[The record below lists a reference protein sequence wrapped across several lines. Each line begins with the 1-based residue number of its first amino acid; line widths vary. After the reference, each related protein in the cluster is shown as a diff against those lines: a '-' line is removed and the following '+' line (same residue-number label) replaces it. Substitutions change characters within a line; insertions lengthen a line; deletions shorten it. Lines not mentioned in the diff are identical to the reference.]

1 MKISIIARAALA
13 LLLIGGMGFNA
24 NAAKKRTA
32 TKKTRTAATAATV
45 KKGASHSYGNGAL
58 STQEFTYKKGKS
70 SLMVEYPVSGDEQL
84 VTTVRNWI
92 KTVMCDQYSGSLTTP
107 DAMMKKTLS
116 LLDRGEEIQVEIKV
130 AYNNDKVIT
139 AIYNQY
145 WYGGGAHGGT
155 SIVPATFSLSNGA
168 ILTEEMLP
176 SISTLRPYILQG
188 IADAGG
194 LSLEGV
200 KEMCFDSGQI
210 PMGTPYVMA
219 DGLNVIY
226 QQYEIAP
233 YVAGLPNAVIPFSKL
248 KGVVSQQVFDRYF

>member
-1 MKISIIARAALA
+1 MKISNIARVALA

-24 NAAKKRTA
+24 DAAKKRTT

-45 KKGASHSYGNGAL
+45 KKGASHNYANGAL

-70 SLMVEYPVSGDEQL
+70 SLKVEYPVSGNEQL
-84 VTTVRNWI
+84 VTSVRNWI
-92 KTVMCDQYSGSLTTP
+92 KSVMCSSYTGTLSTP
-107 DAMMKKTLS
+107 DAMMKKTLAM
-116 LLDRGEEIQVEIKV
+116 LDRSEEIQVEVKV
-130 AYNNDKVIT
+130 EFTNDKVIT

-155 SIVPATFSLSNGA
+155 SILPATFSISNGVV
-168 ILTEEMLP
+168 LTEEMLP
-176 SISTLRPYILQG
+176 PISTLRPYILQG
-188 IADAGG
+188 MADANG

-200 KEMCFDSGQI
+200 NAMCFDSSQI
-210 PMGTPYVMA
+210 PMGIPYVLA

-248 KGVVSQQVFDRYF
+248 RGVVSQQVFDRYF